1 MSCLI
6 MERLK
11 LNNFKLL
18 NSNQNAKKE
27 TSAERNIFESIFIS
41 KTPVYR
47 NLYTIFQKSQS

>member
-27 TSAERNIFESIFIS
+27 TIAERNIFESIFIS